1 MSNLESA
8 VLRNLLCN
16 EEYLRKVLPF
26 LKSEYFLERTQ
37 KVVYNELSN
46 YLEKY
51 NNVPTAE
58 IIKISVEQLDT
69 VTQDEYNEVF
79 QLLGGLSGA
88 LKADM
93 QSALAD
99 FRKQWGEDK
108 VITS

>member
-8 VLRNLLCN
+8 VLRNLLCY

-69 VTQDEYNEVF
+69 VTQDEYNEVIEYISE
-79 QLLGGLSGA
+79 LES
-88 LKADM
+88 DM
-93 QSALAD
+93 DLETD
-99 FRKQWGEDK
+99 IEWLTDE
-108 VITS
+108 TE